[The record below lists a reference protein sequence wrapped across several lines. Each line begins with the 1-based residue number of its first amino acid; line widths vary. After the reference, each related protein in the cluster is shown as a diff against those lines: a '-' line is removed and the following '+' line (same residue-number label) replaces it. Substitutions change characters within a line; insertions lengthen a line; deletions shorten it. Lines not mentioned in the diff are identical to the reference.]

1 MIDRYIVQDT
11 CDHILLELGACKLP
25 SGLHV
30 KISQK
35 VAERK
40 KRWPICRWHFTTVA
54 ITIKD
59 FSDGGKELKVEDGK

>member
-1 MIDRYIVQDT
+1 
-11 CDHILLELGACKLP
+11 
-25 SGLHV
+25 V

-59 FSDGGKELKVEDGK
+59 FSDGGNELKVEDGK

>member
-1 MIDRYIVQDT
+1 
-11 CDHILLELGACKLP
+11 
-25 SGLHV
+25 
-30 KISQK
+30 

-59 FSDGGKELKVEDGK
+59 FSDGKASPKVLKLRQSFHQRSYEGEIKE